1 MPMSSGVAVQPWI
14 ARQDDSM
21 QRGHSLSLL
30 PSEPSSSGLPYPSQP
45 LRSSRHRHSAPA
57 RSWQVDKHVIEKC
70 DWTDLSRKQN
80 KHLILQD
87 SEVGAH
93 KPVSEP
99 RPPGMQ
105 REPQMATA
113 RHANVQGKSFM
124 VWKPPQPAQPAQ
136 DIISKT
142 EQMGS
147 KSTDGQRS
155 SLAKLAGYFYRIA
168 LPRRVV
174 DAECSIGP
182 GPEVAPQM
190 QTTVN
195 CPEELLKCDR
205 HSKHKEKSHHSHRRK
220 RYKYHRPPSEC
231 QGAWEKYSTSPKGP
245 KGHGKGYVAQ
255 PQAVCFVAL
264 PTFCTYKSIRFL
276 GLIPLSLYIYIYIHI
291 PTYTHMYIRSI
302 FLSSLS
308 LYIHR
313 LCMSPWYMTLF
324 C

>member
-1 MPMSSGVAVQPWI
+1 
-14 ARQDDSM
+14 M

-245 KGHGKGYVAQ
+245 KGHGKGYVTDAMVMTAQ
-255 PQAVCFVAL
+255 
-264 PTFCTYKSIRFL
+264 RG
-276 GLIPLSLYIYIYIHI
+276 GLTPDLEKRVLERAYF
-291 PTYTHMYIRSI
+291 MYIGGVSDDQCRNYFEALRI
-302 FLSSLS
+302 ELRLLMSS
-308 LYIHR
+308 
-313 LCMSPWYMTLF
+313 TG
-324 C
+324 